1 MVKITS
7 DLISRCAQY
16 LNAVKEFQ
24 LDLRSYKISIIENLS
39 ATNDQFSCIDLSD
52 NSISKIDSLPKLT
65 RLRTL
70 MIINNR
76 ISSIEKDFAINCPNL
91 ENLILTNN
99 KITNIEEID
108 NLCSCKSIVRL
119 SLVDNLI
126 TKIKFYRLYVIY
138 NLPNLRV
145 LDFQQ
150 VKNHERQAAKD
161 LFTTEKGKELIENLK
176 NKKYKEEDQEFV
188 KAIEEIKRDDKINEA
203 ISNMIQ
209 KITNYEDLVKAE
221 EKIKSGEMFQKF
233 QSKVP
238 ISDSNNNIMEEDE
251 NN

>member
-24 LDLRSYKISIIENLS
+24 LDLRGYKISIIENLS
-39 ATNDQFSCIDLSD
+39 ATNDQFGCIDLSD
-52 NSISKIDSLPKLT
+52 NSISKLESLPKLM
-65 RLRTL
+65 RLHSL

-76 ISSIEKDFAINCPNL
+76 VTSIEKDFAINCPNL

-99 KITNIEEID
+99 KISNIEEID
-108 NLCSCKSIVRL
+108 NLCSCKSLVRL
-119 SLVDNLI
+119 SLVDNMI
-126 TKIKFYRLYVIY
+126 TKLKYYRLYVIY

-150 VKNHERQAAKD
+150 VKSKERQTAKE
-161 LFTTEKGKELIENLK
+161 LFTSEKGKKLIERLK
-176 NKKYKEEDQEFV
+176 NKKYEEEDKDFV
-188 KAIEEIKRDDKINEA
+188 KAVEEIKRDNKINEA

-209 KITNYEDLVKAE
+209 TISNYDELVKAE
-221 EKIKSGEMFQKF
+221 EKIKSGEMYKEFKD
-233 QSKVP
+233 K
-238 ISDSNNNIMEEDE
+238 DDKMEEDDK
-251 NN
+251 